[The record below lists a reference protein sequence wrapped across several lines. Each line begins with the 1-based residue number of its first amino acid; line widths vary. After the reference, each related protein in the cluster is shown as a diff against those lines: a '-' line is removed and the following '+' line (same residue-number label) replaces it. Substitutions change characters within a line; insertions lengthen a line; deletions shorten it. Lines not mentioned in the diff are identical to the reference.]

1 MALMDFLGGNFF
13 GQTGYGDLMDEE
25 QKKRMQQQALMSMG
39 AQLLQSSGPSR
50 TRTNLGQSLGQAYLT
65 GQQAY
70 NQAGQNALT
79 QMLTKQKIDEYKRDR
94 DIKNRIQQFLSG
106 EQPQAAGADSG
117 LSGVVGTAMP
127 SGAMVAPSA
136 SRTATPRPGATQNN
150 AAIADRYRQ
159 LGTQLAA
166 LDPVKAN
173 TYMTLAEKI
182 SPMVKPMGQP
192 FEVRDPNDPSK
203 NILMQQYSDG
213 SYKPVDGISPAGM
226 TDYQRQQ
233 LAISRANLGIS
244 QEQLKRGEYI
254 VQQTADGFAY
264 VPKVPTSQVIP
275 VMSPGATGE
284 ASQLKPAGAKPTAD
298 QSNAVGFAQRMERP
312 SAVLEAIPDQYP
324 GTGTAMAESIP
335 LIGEYAG
342 RQVMS
347 PQQQQYRQAANDWIR
362 AKLRKESGAAI
373 NEKEMADEY
382 ATYFPMPGD
391 SPEVVRQK
399 AQARRVATGA
409 MKTAAGDFYEP
420 WQASQDELN
429 MLQKMRGVTGGSVQ
443 QSNFASGAAEELR
456 RRRAGTTAA
465 TPRLE

>member
-1 MALMDFLGGNFF
+1 MALMDFLSGGMF
-13 GQTGYGDLMDEE
+13 GGAGAYGDLLSDE
-25 QKKRMQQQALMSMG
+25 QKKRMQQQSMMAMA
-39 AQLLQSSGPSR
+39 AQLLQAGAPSR
-50 TRTNLGQSLGQAYLT
+50 TPSNLGAALGQAFGA

-79 QMLTKQKIDEYKRDR
+79 GMLTKQKIDEYKRQRGVQDR
-94 DIKNRIQQFLSG
+94 IEQFLMGGAQSQTTG
-106 EQPQAAGADSG
+106 AQQGAGGAQ
-117 LSGVVGTAMP
+117 TA
-127 SGAMVAPSA
+127 SQNRSAM
-136 SRTATPRPGATQNN
+136 
-150 AAIADRYRQ
+150 ADRYRQ
-159 LGTQLAA
+159 LAA
-166 LDPVKAN
+166 AIAPVDPTKAN
-173 TYMTLAEKI
+173 TYMTIADKM
-182 SPMVKPMGQP
+182 SPVVKPTGQP
-192 FEVRDPNDPSK
+192 IEVRDPSDPTK
-203 NILMQQYSDG
+203 NILMQPYSDG
-213 SYKPVDGISPAGM
+213 SFKPAGLLPAGM

-244 QEQLKRGEYI
+244 QEQLKRGEYM

-284 ASQLKPAGAKPTAD
+284 SAQLKPAGAKPTAD
-298 QSNAVGFAQRMERP
+298 QSNAVGFAQRMERS
-312 SAVLEAIPDQYP
+312 SAILEAIPDQYP

-373 NEKEMADEY
+373 GEQEMAQEY

-399 AQARRVATGA
+399 AQARRVATEA
-409 MKTAAGDFYEP
+409 MKTTAGDFYRP
-420 WQASQDELN
+420 WNPSQDELN
-429 MLQKMRGVTGGSVQ
+429 MLQNMRGVTGGTVQ
-443 QSNFASGAAEELR
+443 QGGVSSGAMEELR
-456 RRRAGTTAA
+456 RRRAGGN
-465 TPRLE
+465 

>member
-1 MALMDFLGGNFF
+1 MALMDFLSGGMF
-13 GQTGYGDLMDEE
+13 GGAGAYGDLMSEE
-25 QKKRMQQQALMSMG
+25 QKKKMQQQSIMAMA
-39 AQLLQSSGPSR
+39 AQLLQAGGPSR
-50 TRTNLGQSLGQAYLT
+50 TKTNLGQALGGAYQA

-70 NQAGQNALT
+70 NQAGQNALN
-79 QMLTKQKIDEYKRDR
+79 QMLTKQKIDEYQRDR
-94 DIKNRIQQFLSG
+94 EIKNRIQQFLSG

-117 LSGVVGTAMP
+117 LNGVVGTAMP
-127 SGAMVAPSA
+127 SGSIAAPGA
-136 SRTATPRPGATQNN
+136 SRTSTPRPGATQNN

-192 FEVRDPNDPSK
+192 FEVRDPNNPSK

-244 QEQLKRGEYI
+244 QEQLRRGEYTL
-254 VQQTADGFAY
+254 QQTADGFAY
-264 VPKVPTSQVIP
+264 VPKVPNMPTIP
-275 VMSPGATGE
+275 VMAPESSSSTGE
-284 ASQLKPAGAKPTAD
+284 ASQLKTSGAKPTAD
-298 QSNAVGFAQRMERP
+298 QSNAVGFAQRMERS
-312 SAVLEAIPDQYP
+312 SAILEAIPDQYP
-324 GTGTAMAESIP
+324 GIGTAMAESIP
-335 LIGEYAG
+335 LIGEFAG

-373 NEKEMADEY
+373 GEQEMAQEY

-399 AQARRVATGA
+399 AQARRVATEA
-409 MKTAAGDFYEP
+409 MKTTAGDFYRP
-420 WQASQDELN
+420 WNPSQDELN
-429 MLQKMRGVTGGSVQ
+429 MLQNMRGVTGGAVQ
-443 QSNFASGAAEELR
+443 QNGFASGAAEELR
-456 RRRAGTTAA
+456 RRRAGGN
-465 TPRLE
+465 